1 MLRREAKRR
10 RLRLGSR
17 PQVPHVD
24 EPAFGAREHGVPV
37 RGRADDVY
45 LRSVVAAAAREL
57 RARAPARGPLVPE
70 ERASAGGPDREH
82 LVPAVADEAHVQQTG
97 GVAHAAA
104 AHLIRARERALRHAD
119 AHVEDF
125 HGVRVAAD
133 GGDAA

>member
-70 ERASAGGPDREH
+70 ERASAADRTRGPCPPPSPTKHTSNR
-82 LVPAVADEAHVQQTG
+82 PVASPT
-97 GVAHAAA
+97 
-104 AHLIRARERALRHAD
+104 LPLPI
-119 AHVEDF
+119 
-125 HGVRVAAD
+125 
-133 GGDAA
+133 